1 MRRGVN
7 NHLAAVGNHQ
17 VIIVGDLADLRA
29 GDIPVGAN
37 LRELFHIV
45 RGDHGTHALL
55 RLRGQDLGGRHILR
69 TQRHHIQ
76 VHQHAAVTS
85 CGEFRRRAGQ
95 SGAAKILD
103 AHHNTSL
110 VQVKAALNEHLLCKR
125 ISHLHCGQLAFSTLL
140 KRVRGQ
146 HRHTADA
153 VQTRAGTKKHHL
165 IAQARGKRQFQVLH
179 LQRAHAQRI
188 DQWIPGVGFIKNG
201 FTADV
206 RQAQAVAITAHTIN
220 HTRQH
225 TLGIRGVGRA
235 ETQLI
240 HHRHWPCTHRHDVTH
255 NAAHTRGGTLM
266 RFHIRRVIMRLHA
279 ERHRMT
285 IPNIDHTSVFTNTR
299 QNLLIHLRGGGFTEI
314 TQMHFRRLIGA
325 VLRPHHGIHSQFRVG
340 GTTAKN
346 ILDPRVL
353 VILQAQACI
362 RLFRIRVCLS
372 GGNSVIERS
381 IHVSTIFPITIRQ
394 QTCQRRTKTAVGR
407 P

>member
-1 MRRGVN
+1 M
-7 NHLAAVGNHQ
+7 GNHQ
-17 VIIVGDLADLRA
+17 VIVVCDLADLRA
-29 GDIPVGAN
+29 RDIPVGAN
-37 LRELFHIV
+37 LRELLHIV
-45 RGDHGTHALL
+45 WGDHRAHAFL
-55 RLRGQDLGGRHILR
+55 RLRGQNLGGRHVLR
-69 TQRHHIQ
+69 AQRHHIQ
-76 VHQHAAVTS
+76 VHQHATITS

-95 SGAAKILD
+95 ARATKILD
-103 AHHNTSL
+103 AHHNSSL
-110 VQVKAALNEHLLCKR
+110 VQVKAALNEHLLRKR
-125 ISHLHCGQLAFSTLL
+125 ISHLYGGQLAFGALL

-153 VQTRAGTKKHHL
+153 VQTRARTKEHHF
-165 IAQARGKRQFQVLH
+165 IAQARGKRQLQVLH
-179 LQRAHAQRI
+179 LQRAHTQSVNQR
-188 DQWIPGVGFIKNG
+188 IPGVGFIKNG
-201 FTADV
+201 FAADV
-206 RQAQAVAITAHTIN
+206 RQAQTVAITAHTI
-220 HTRQH
+220 HYARQH

-240 HHRHWPCTHRHDVTH
+240 HHCHWPCTHRHDVTH

-266 RFHIRRVIMRLHA
+266 WFHIRRVIMRLHA

-299 QNLLIHLRGGGFTEI
+299 QNLLIHLRSGGFTKI
-314 TQMHFRRLIGA
+314 TQMHFRGLIGA

-394 QTCQRRTKTAVGR
+394 QTCQRRTRTTAGR